1 MVPQPAFRLW
11 YRGVDIASEIMPHLI
26 ACIYT
31 DKLEDAS
38 DEIDV
43 RVQDKDGLWRGPWC
57 PDESDKLD
65 LEIAANVTGPYVP
78 SGTFELDDPNGNVGR
93 KGDDFSFRGQAA
105 PISKALRTEKT
116 KAFEKQSLAQIAGK
130 IASDHGL
137 TIVGKPPNIT
147 FDRITQ
153 RRERDLQ
160 FLSRLASNYG
170 CYFSVRGGQLIFM
183 PRDEVHARAPVRI
196 IDVDDPGLITASFKK
211 GAHKTYSKAKASY
224 FDGKQKKNIT
234 VEIEDKSVKTGDT
247 LKIDDRVENEGQA
260 RLRAKSGLQ
269 KENLKKKTMTMI
281 MVGDPYLVAG
291 QTIMAGPGFGKWA
304 GKYVVQESR
313 HELTRKG
320 YITSLEIACVD

>member
-1 MVPQPAFRLW
+1 MIAQPAFRLW
-11 YRGVDIASEIMPHLI
+11 YRGIDIASEIMPHLI
-26 ACIYT
+26 SCTYA

-57 PDESDKLD
+57 PDGGDKLR
-65 LEIAANVTGPYVP
+65 LEIAADVSGPFVP
-78 SGTFELDDPNGNVGR
+78 AGTFELDDPNGNVGR
-93 KGDDFSFRGQAA
+93 RGDDFSFRGQAA

-130 IASDHGL
+130 IASEHGL
-137 TIVGKPPNIT
+137 TVVGTPPAIT

-160 FLSRLASNYG
+160 FLSRLASDYG
-170 CYFSVRGGQLIFM
+170 CYFSVRDWQLVFL
-183 PRDEVHARAPVRI
+183 PRDAVHGRAPVRT
-196 IDVDDPGLITASFKK
+196 IDVTDPGLINASFKK
-211 GAHKTYSKAKASY
+211 GSHKTYSKAKASY

-234 VEIEDKSVKTGDT
+234 VEIEDKAVKTGDT

-260 RLRAKSGLQ
+260 QARAKSGLQ
-269 KENLKKKTMTMI
+269 KENLKKQTMTLT

-291 QTIMAGPGFGKWA
+291 QTLQIGPGFGKWA

-313 HELTRKG
+313 HEISRKG
-320 YITSLEIACVD
+320 YTTTLEIACVD